1 MTSTGNTPDFI
12 RHTFKV
18 TSVLKSYTVF
28 EFIEVQ
34 RGNNLLTDLLRIE
47 QFQGKSLTTRV
58 DDYLR
63 LRTDPKSWTRSQ
75 LITGLRPTSN
85 SLLFSGDSKPIEKNT
100 TVKTLLMF
108 LFSVDRQTLF
118 IDVYRGFYPNH
129 NGILQN
135 IINTYLN

>member
-1 MTSTGNTPDFI
+1 MSSTGNTPQYI

-18 TSVLKSYTVF
+18 KNELKSYTVYQ
-28 EFIEVQ
+28 IDEVQ
-34 RGNNLLTDLLRIE
+34 RGENLLTDLLRIE

-75 LITGLRPTSN
+75 LATGLRPTSN
-85 SLLFSGDSKPIEKNT
+85 KNLFSGDCKPIGKNT
-100 TVKTLLMF
+100 TEKTLLMF
-108 LFSVDRQTLF
+108 LLSIDKQLLF

-129 NGILQN
+129 KGILQN
-135 IINTYLN
+135 IINTY